1 MEYREKKFKGAGE
14 NGKKSWK
21 KENAGRNGNNGRNVN
36 GKTERNSGR
45 KETQNFVSGTEK
57 RNGRNYGNP
66 DKSVEKKLG
75 YIDEKLETA
84 NDIIENI
91 LSYAVKKGLVEDSV
105 VFKDLFDTKLMN
117 CIMPRP
123 SEVINQFNN
132 LKEVSSKD
140 ATDYFYDLSVASN
153 YIRKN
158 RTDKNI
164 RFKKFYKYGDIEITI
179 NLSKPEKDPKAIA
192 LAKNQKSS
200 NYPKCLLCKENVGF
214 AGNVNHPARQNHRI
228 IPLKLNGDN
237 YYFQYSPYV
246 YYNEHCII
254 FNKEH
259 KPMVVN
265 KETFEHLLSF
275 VEQFPH
281 YLLGSNADLP
291 IVGGSI
297 LSHDHYQGGNYE
309 FPMDGAKV
317 FKTITHRDIQ
327 IDFLQ
332 WPLSTVRLIS
342 KNKEHIIHLSEHIL
356 NKWINYSNED
366 IDIISHTEGTRHNT
380 ITPIARKVGD
390 TYELDL
396 TLRNNIT
403 TEEHPLGVYHP
414 HAEYHHIKKENI
426 GLIEVMG
433 LAVLPA
439 RLKGEMEL
447 LEEYI
452 LEGKDISSNEQIEK
466 HAEWVK
472 KFLPKYPEITKENIH
487 GILQKEIGIVF
498 THVLEDAGVYKCT
511 TEGREAFMR
520 FLETL

>member
-1 MEYREKKFKGAGE
+1 MNHQINRLIHFGLQHHLISEDDEIYAVNLLLDLFHLDSFIKEEINEELSVATDILEEMLDYATQEGLIE
-14 NGKKSWK
+14 N
-21 KENAGRNGNNGRNVN
+21 NI
-36 GKTERNSGR
+36 TER
-45 KETQNFVSGTEK
+45 
-57 RNGRNYGNP
+57 
-66 DKSVEKKLG
+66 
-75 YIDEKLETA
+75 
-84 NDIIENI
+84 
-91 LSYAVKKGLVEDSV
+91 
-105 VFKDLFDTKLMN
+105 DLFDTRIMN
-117 CIMPRP
+117 CLMPRP
-123 SEVINQFNN
+123 SEVIQTFKKYY
-132 LKEVSSKD
+132 KEDEKK
-140 ATDYFYDLSVASN
+140 ATKYFYDLSIASN
-153 YIRKN
+153 YIRKT

-164 RFKKFYKYGDIEITI
+164 RFKQFYKYGDIEITI
-179 NLSKPEKDPKAIA
+179 NLSKPEKDPKEIMK
-192 LAKNQKSS
+192 AKTIKASG
-200 NYPKCLLCKENVGF
+200 YPKCLLCKENVGF
-214 AGNVNHPARQNHRI
+214 AGNFNHPARQSHRV
-228 IPLKLNGDN
+228 IPLMLNGHR
-237 YYFQYSPYV
+237 YYMQYSPYV

-380 ITPIARKVGD
+380 ITPIARKKGD
-390 TYELDL
+390 NYEMNLVF
-396 TLRNNIT
+396 RNNRT
-403 TEEHPLGVYHP
+403 TEEYPLGIFHP
-414 HAEYHHIKKENI
+414 HQELHHIKKENI

-439 RLKGEMEL
+439 RLKDELTL
-447 LEEYI
+447 LEKCLINEA
-452 LEGKDISSNEQIEK
+452 DINDYESLEK
-466 HAEWVK
+466 HKDWFEEIKNQEWTKDNVK
-472 KFLPKYPEITKENIH
+472 DQLQYELTK
-487 GILQKEIGIVF
+487 VF
-498 THVLEDAGVYKCT
+498 VRVLEDAGVFKLDEKGKKYFIEFIEEAI
-511 TEGREAFMR
+511 EGE
-520 FLETL
+520 E